1 MTGGIPMSLRQFH
14 AVNFKDVKLTGPFW
28 SERLNTVLDT
38 TIPSQYGKLVEY
50 NMVESLKVVQP
61 PPPLTIPRN
70 NHNFTTQ
77 IFWDSDIGKWVE
89 AASYAL
95 AHGPNPDIEKKI
107 DEIVDLWEKAQ
118 LPDGYLNTWYIGRE
132 IGNRWTNL
140 RDNHELYNAG
150 HMLEGA
156 IAYFQTTGK
165 RKFLGLMEKYMEHI
179 SRILGPGTDQK
190 HGYCGHQEIEIALVK
205 LYHLTKEKRWLDLC
219 TYFINERGK
228 QPHYFDHEAHA
239 RGADPKTFV
248 QKTHEYSQSHKPV
261 REQTKVVGHAV
272 RAFYM
277 FTAMADLA
285 AELDDKSLKRACE
298 VLWRDAVATKMYVTA
313 GFGPSA
319 SNEGFTSDYDLP
331 NDTAYAETCATVAMV
346 FFANRMLHLDLDRQ
360 YADIMELGL
369 YNGALSGLSRE
380 GTTYFYENKLESDG
394 RDNRWK
400 WHHCPCCSMN
410 VSRLIASIGGYF
422 CSTGKHLI
430 AIHLYGGADA
440 DINLDGNRVKLS
452 ERSNYPW
459 DGAISIAVSPETERT
474 FTLKLRI
481 PAWAETAAKASVN
494 GKPVTIKGKLD
505 RGYLAIKRAWK
516 KGDVVNLVLPMN
528 VRRIYA
534 NPLVRADQNKVA
546 LARGPLV
553 YCVEQID
560 NGKAPV
566 STLMLP
572 RRAKISASKKKT
584 LGGITVLKSNGKALS
599 RKGWEGSLYLNLPP
613 VKTDATITAIP
624 YYAWNNR
631 GPNAMRVWVNEES

>member
-1 MTGGIPMSLRQFH
+1 MTLRQYQS
-14 AVNFKDVKLTGPFW
+14 VNFTDVTLKGKFW
-28 SERLNTVLDT
+28 SERLDTVLEK
-38 TIPSQYGKLVEY
+38 TIPSQYDKLVEY
-50 NMVESLKVVQP
+50 NMVEAMKVVQP

-77 IFWDSDIGKWVE
+77 IFWDSDIGKWIE

-95 AHGPNPDIEKKI
+95 AHGPDKAIEKKI
-107 DEIVDLWEKAQ
+107 DDITDLLEKAQ

-132 IGNRWTNL
+132 IDKRWSNL

-165 RKFLGLMEKYMEHI
+165 RKLLGLMEKYLAHI
-179 SRILGPGTDQK
+179 EKTLGPNADQK

-205 LYHLTKEKRWLDLC
+205 LYHLTNERRWLDLC
-219 TYFINERGK
+219 TYFINQRGK
-228 QPHYFDHEAHA
+228 QPHYFDIEARA

-277 FTAMADLA
+277 YTAMADLA
-285 AELDDKSLKRACE
+285 VELEDKALKKACE
-298 VLWRDAVATKMYVTA
+298 VLWRDAVQTKMYVTA

-331 NDTAYAETCATVAMV
+331 NDTAYAETCATVAMI
-346 FFANRMLHLDLDRQ
+346 FFARRMLNLDIDRQ

-369 YNGALSGLSRE
+369 YNGGLSGLSYD
-380 GTTYFYENKLESDG
+380 GTNYFYENKLESSGKDS
-394 RDNRWK
+394 RWA
-400 WHHCPCCSMN
+400 WHVCPCCTMN
-410 VSRLIASIGGYF
+410 VSRLVASIGGYF
-422 CSTGKHLI
+422 YSTGKDLI
-430 AIHLYGGADA
+430 AIHLYGGAETSVDLGGTKVHVA
-440 DINLDGNRVKLS
+440 
-452 ERSNYPW
+452 ETSNYPW
-459 DGAISIAVSPETERT
+459 DGAITVRINPAKEKS

-481 PAWAETAAKASVN
+481 PAWAEAGAKATVN
-494 GKPVTIKGKLD
+494 GKAVKIKGALQK
-505 RGYLAIKRAWK
+505 GYLVITRAWQ
-516 KGDVVNLVLPMN
+516 KGDVVKLDLPMD

-534 NPLVRADQNKVA
+534 NPLVKADQNKVA

-553 YCVEQID
+553 YCVEQKD
-560 NGKAPV
+560 NGKTPV
-566 STLMLP
+566 ATLMLP
-572 RRAKISASKKKT
+572 RKGKISTAKKG
-584 LGGITVLKSNGKALS
+584 LFGGITVLQTKGRAMS
-599 RKGWEGSLYLNLPP
+599 RKGWERSLYLNQPP
-613 VKTDATITAIP
+613 VTEPATITAIP

-631 GPNAMRVWVNEES
+631 GPNAMRVWINEDN